1 MLAPWLTGHP
11 GPFSLF
17 LVLLLALAF
26 DAAFGALTRL
36 PAWLPRPRALIAAS
50 LRRLPNVGPPPAQA
64 LALVLFW
71 AAAGWL
77 ATRLLALPFGWVGE
91 ALLAATLLG
100 YRESYDGVRTL
111 ADAIARH
118 LDAGRSAA
126 ARMGLGDPR
135 AADADKLTR
144 FGAAELADGFATRV
158 AAPAVWFGLLGL
170 PGLAAYA
177 AARAAGREL
186 PGLARATAWPG
197 VALAALLI
205 AGASLLVGGGNPLR
219 ALAAVRRSPGAAAES
234 ALTGALGLDFDAAA
248 LPDLKRALDLYVALG
263 VVLAAAIFGA
273 AVLP

>member
-1 MLAPWLTGHP
+1 MLAPWLAGHP

-36 PAWLPRPRALIAAS
+36 PGWTPRPRAVIARS
-50 LRRLPNVGPPPAQA
+50 VRRLPDLGPRLLQA
-64 LALVLFW
+64 IALVLAW

-77 ATRLLALPFGWVGE
+77 ATRLLAVPFGWLGE
-91 ALLAATLLG
+91 ALLAASLLG
-100 YRESYDGVRTL
+100 YRESYDGVRSL

-126 ARMGLGDPR
+126 ARMGLADPR

-170 PGLAAYA
+170 PGLAGYA
-177 AARAAGREL
+177 AARAAG
-186 PGLARATAWPG
+186 PTAPALARGAAWPG
-197 VALAALLI
+197 AAIAALLI

-219 ALAAVRRSPGAAAES
+219 ALAAVRRAPVAPAES
-234 ALTGALGLDFDAAA
+234 ALTGALGLERGTAA

-263 VVLAAAIFGA
+263 VVLAAAIFGC
-273 AVLP
+273 AVVP